1 MCSHLLTFCFG
12 LFRDKKTEKEYFFPD
27 KSDMPSPSIE
37 TTCSPQTQYQCD
49 SKQCNSYQCNSYQCN
64 PPQSISCVD
73 KKITFTRMNDP
84 TITNLKFMLPCDI
97 EELSLIHCKIPKITE
112 TFPNSLKVIKITYSG
127 VRDFST
133 SKLPDDL
140 AEIDLSFNK
149 LEEIPHSIYDAFIK
163 NPAMKV
169 NLKNNDLWFAMY
181 SDLQPS
187 MISPQTVN
195 ELVKAHRMNYLS
207 TVKLNYAVR
216 ILREKNF
223 DKDAK
228 YLSQK
233 IKEQLSNRVKDGGC
247 TWDNKENVH
256 LSSVQDNVKD
266 AIDRINRITTPPL
279 SSSILD
285 IITDTKLREYVATDL
300 SISPEYANI
309 TKKIYEI
316 AVMYC
321 IDSKIIVDELRDGM
335 NTCLTGKISR
345 MINVLNGFVP
355 GIGVGIS
362 KNEEVANSI
371 LVIRNR
377 NTIVYGTDTERYIN
391 ETYPAVLQILEDAC
405 IPEEEQ
411 NVWTE
416 YI

>member
-1 MCSHLLTFCFG
+1 
-12 LFRDKKTEKEYFFPD
+12 
-27 KSDMPSPSIE
+27 
-37 TTCSPQTQYQCD
+37 
-49 SKQCNSYQCNSYQCN
+49 
-64 PPQSISCVD
+64 
-73 KKITFTRMNDP
+73 
-84 TITNLKFMLPCDI
+84 
-97 EELSLIHCKIPKITE
+97 
-112 TFPNSLKVIKITYSG
+112 
-127 VRDFST
+127 
-133 SKLPDDL
+133 
-140 AEIDLSFNK
+140 
-149 LEEIPHSIYDAFIK
+149 
-163 NPAMKV
+163 MKV